1 MSKIFVAGIDT
12 DIGKTY
18 ATGLLAKYFMLK
30 NKSVITLKIA
40 QTGCVGISEDILKHR
55 EIMNILLC
63 DYDKDGTTCPYVF
76 KFPASPHLAAEMENQ
91 SIDPAKISNSIDILA
106 NNFNKLI
113 IEGVGGLLVPL
124 NDMQTSIDFIEKEK
138 LAVILVSSP
147 KLGSINHTL
156 LSIEALKNRNITLLG
171 IIYNCFGDFDNQI
184 KNDSIKVFKS
194 FLNKN
199 DYPDNIIEINDVS
212 SYTDS
217 DIASLFDEL
226 FLEHL
231 SLKN

>member
-18 ATGLLAKYFMLK
+18 AAGLLAKYFLLK

-55 EIMNILLC
+55 EIMNVSLS
-63 DYDKDGTTCPYVF
+63 DYDKNGTTCPYVF

-91 SIDPAKISNSIDILA
+91 SIDTAKISNSINALSA
-106 NNFNKLI
+106 RFNNLV

-124 NDMQTSIDFIEKEK
+124 NNKQTSIDFIEKEK
-138 LAVILVSSP
+138 LPVVLISSP

-156 LSIEALKNRNITLLG
+156 LSIEALKARNINLLG
-171 IIYNCFGDFDNQI
+171 IIYNCFDDYDSQI
-184 KNDSIKVFKS
+184 KNDSIKVFKL
-194 FLNKN
+194 FLKKN
-199 DYPDNIIEINDVS
+199 NYTDNIIEITDSS

-217 DIASLFDEL
+217 DIVSLFDE
-226 FLEHL
+226 FFI
-231 SLKN
+231 